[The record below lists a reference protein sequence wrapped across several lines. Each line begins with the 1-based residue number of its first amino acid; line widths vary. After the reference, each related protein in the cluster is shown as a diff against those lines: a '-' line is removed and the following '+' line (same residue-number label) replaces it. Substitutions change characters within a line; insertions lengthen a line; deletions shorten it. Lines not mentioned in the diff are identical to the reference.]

1 MKIADVLSFLR
12 SSSGFA
18 NLKFELI
25 LFPKN
30 AVDRMTCWRYLE
42 FHEICHGMATGV
54 LVEAWYGGAVGGV
67 FE

>member
-1 MKIADVLSFLR
+1 MKIADVLIFSR
-12 SSSGFA
+12 SSSGLYK
-18 NLKFELI
+18 LKFGSI

>member
-1 MKIADVLSFLR
+1 MKIADVLNFSR

-18 NLKFELI
+18 NLKFESI
-25 LFPKN
+25 LFQKN

-54 LVEAWYGGAVGGV
+54 LVLEAGYGAVGEV

>member
-1 MKIADVLSFLR
+1 MKIADVLSFSR

-18 NLKFELI
+18 NLKFESI

>member
-1 MKIADVLSFLR
+1 MKIADVLIFRVDHLVCT
-12 SSSGFA
+12 
-18 NLKFELI
+18 NLKFESI